1 MSRSTVIDTYPLA
14 PMQQGM
20 LFHHLLGTHPGAD
33 LEQIVVTMPEELDLP
48 AFQRA
53 WQVVVGRHPVLRT
66 SFRWEGLDAPL
77 QDVHATV
84 EPPWEL
90 HDLRGLLPAEQS
102 QRVETWLVA
111 DRAQGFDLRR
121 APLLRLALF
130 RTAEQEHRF
139 VWSFPHILLDGRSFP
154 LVLGEVFTCYDAFRR
169 GDEPSLPHRRPY
181 RDHIEWLR
189 RQDFSRAA
197 GFWRR
202 LLDGLSGPTPLP
214 SVPGDG
220 EQHGRGEVGMS
231 LSQALTTALTAF
243 AREHGIT
250 LSTVVQGAWAIL
262 LSRWSGEE
270 DVVFGA
276 TRACRRSALPEAE
289 EMVGLFI
296 NTLPVRVRVRGEAPL
311 IEWLQEL
318 RAQQVAVRPF
328 EHTPLVDVQRWS
340 GIAGGAPLFESI
352 VVFDTASLNA
362 TMRALGPAFAR
373 REFELR
379 EQTTYPLTLYAYAEP
394 ELVLKLAYD
403 RDRIADATA
412 ARLLAHLHTLLAGM
426 ADNPQR
432 ALAALPLLT
441 AAERRR
447 VLVEWNATRV
457 PSPQDRCIHRLIE
470 AQAARTPEAVALIHR
485 HERLTYR
492 ELNAR
497 ANKLARYLTTLG
509 VGPDTLVG
517 ICTERS
523 VDMVVA
529 VLAVHKAGGAYL
541 PLDPAYPRER
551 LAFMLR
557 DATVPVL
564 LTQQHLKN
572 RLPDDVPAVLCL
584 DSDWDRIAP
593 LPEHNPNTPVTPTNL
608 AYVIYTSGS
617 TGRPKGVMVEHRNV
631 VNFFTGMDA
640 HLTADPPGTWLAVT
654 SLSFDISVLELL
666 WTLARGFTVVL
677 YDGQA
682 EGISGPTRIRPPA
695 ERSIKQVS
703 FSLMYFASAQGGSGG
718 ETYRL
723 LVDGAKFADRHGFE
737 AVWTPERHFH
747 AFGGIFPNPA
757 VTGAALAMVTE
768 RVHIRAGSCVLPLH
782 SPLRVA
788 EEWAVVDNLS
798 RGRVGVAFASG
809 WMPHDFVLRPERFA
823 DAKATMARDVE
834 LVRRLWRGEAVSFP
848 GPDGREVPVR
858 TLPRPVQPELP
869 VWITAAGSPDTFR
882 LAGQLGANV
891 LTHLLGQS
899 VDEVAEKIAIYREAR
914 RTAGHP
920 GEGRVT
926 LMLHTFLGEDEDAV
940 RETVRRP
947 MIEYLRSSLS
957 LIRGVAASFPIFRHR
972 SLPPHGADDLLAGL
986 SEEETEALLT
996 HAFERY
1002 YQTSG
1007 LFGSPERCRAMVERL
1022 RAIGVDE
1029 IACLI
1034 DFGVAPDKVL
1044 ASLRLLAELKD
1055 SCEAASSTDDFS
1067 IPALIERHGVTHLQC
1082 TPSMATMLLADER
1095 TRRALRGLRQLL
1107 IGGEAFPSALAAE
1120 LTALVQG
1127 DVLNMYGP
1135 TETTIWSSVQRVRPG
1150 LGGASVP
1157 IGRPIA
1163 NTQLYILDK
1172 HLQPVPVGVPGELWI
1187 GGAGVAR
1194 GYLNRPELTAERFLP
1209 DPFVA
1214 DPAARMYRTGDLARF
1229 LPDGT
1234 IEFLGR
1240 LDHQV
1245 KIRGHRI
1252 ELGEIE
1258 SRLRE
1263 QPGIREAVVIA
1274 REHTPGDKRLVA
1286 YVVAEAGAA
1295 PPDVAALRARL
1306 AETLP
1311 EVMVPA
1317 HIVAL
1322 EALPLTPNN
1331 KVDRTA
1337 LPRPGDAAPTTVA
1350 AAPRDG
1356 LEAQI
1361 AAVWREVLGTPA
1373 VGVDDNFF
1381 DVGGHSL
1388 LAVQVHRRLQAVVGP
1403 RLSLTDLFRFPTI
1416 RALAGYL
1423 SQNGE
1428 ISSVQDQAAAR
1439 AQARQQALARRL
1451 SVTRG

>member
-1 MSRSTVIDTYPLA
+1 MSLSTVIDTYPLS

-20 LFHHLLGTHPGAD
+20 LFHHLLGTHRGAD
-33 LEQIVVTMPEELDLP
+33 LEQIVATLPEDLDVP

-53 WQVVVGRHPVLRT
+53 WQTVVARHPVLRT
-66 SFRWEGLDAPL
+66 SFRWEELEEPL

-90 HDLRGLLPAEQS
+90 HDLRGLPPTEQS

-111 DRAQGFDLRR
+111 DRARGFDLRQ

-130 RTAEQEHRF
+130 RCAEREYRF
-139 VWSFPHILLDGRSFP
+139 VWTFPHILLDGRSFP
-154 LVLGEVFTCYDAFRR
+154 LVLGEVFTCYEAFRR
-169 GDEPSLPHRRPY
+169 GVDLHLPARRPY

-189 RQDFSRAA
+189 RQDFSRAE

-202 LLDGLSGPTPLP
+202 LLAGLSGPTPLP

-220 EQHGRGEVGMS
+220 EQHGRGEVGTS
-231 LSQALTTALTAF
+231 LSRGLTEALTVL

-270 DVVFGA
+270 DVVVGA

-289 EMVGLFI
+289 EMIGLFI
-296 NTLPVRVRVRGEAPL
+296 NTLPVRVHVRGEAPL
-311 IEWLQEL
+311 LPWLQEL

-340 GIAGGAPLFESI
+340 GLAGGTPLFESI

-362 TMRALGPAFAR
+362 TMRALGPTFAR

-394 ELVLKLAYD
+394 GLLFKLAYE
-403 RDRIADATA
+403 RARINDDVAT
-412 ARLLAHLHTLLAGM
+412 RLLAHLQTLLEGM
-426 ADNPQR
+426 ATSPQR
-432 ALAALPLLT
+432 TLSQLPLLT

-457 PSPQDRCIHRLIE
+457 PYPQDRCIHHLIE
-470 AQAARTPEAVALIHR
+470 AQVARTPDVVALIHR
-485 HERLTYR
+485 QQRLTYR

-497 ANKLARYLTTLG
+497 ANQLARYLTTLG

-517 ICTERS
+517 ICIERS

-529 VLAVHKAGGAYL
+529 ILAVHKAGGAYL

-551 LAFMLR
+551 LAFMLQ
-557 DATVPVL
+557 DASVPVL
-564 LTQQHLKN
+564 LTQRHLKD
-572 RLPDDVPAVLCL
+572 RLPDGGPAVVCL
-584 DSDWDRIAP
+584 DSDWDGVAP
-593 LPEHNPNTPVTPTNL
+593 LSEQNLSTPVTPTNL

-695 ERSIKQVS
+695 EHAVRQPS
-703 FSLMYFASAQGGSGG
+703 FSLMYFASAQGGSGD

-723 LVDGAKFADRHGFE
+723 LVEGAKFADRHGFE

-747 AFGGIFPNPA
+747 PFGGIFPNPSVTSAA
-757 VTGAALAMVTE
+757 VAMVTE
-768 RVHIRAGSCVLPLH
+768 QVHIRAGSCVLPLH

-809 WMPHDFVLRPERFA
+809 WMPRDFVLRPERFA

-834 LVRRLWRGEAVSFP
+834 VVRRLWRGEAVPFP

-858 TLPRPVQPELP
+858 ILPRPVQAELP
-869 VWITAAGSPDTFR
+869 IWITAAGSPETFR
-882 LAGQLGANV
+882 LAGTIGANV

-899 VDEVAEKIAIYREAR
+899 LEEVAEKIAIYREAR
-914 RTAGHP
+914 RAAGHP

-947 MIEYLRSSLS
+947 MVEYLRSSMS
-957 LIRGVAASFPIFRHR
+957 LIRGVAASFPVFRHR
-972 SLPPHGADDLLAGL
+972 SRHPEDADDLLAGL

-1002 YQTSG
+1002 YETSG
-1007 LFGSPERCRAMVERL
+1007 LFGTPARCRAMVERL
-1022 RAIGVDE
+1022 HAIGVDE

-1034 DFGVAPDKVL
+1034 DFGVEPTKVL

-1055 SCEAASSTDDFS
+1055 SCAADSSTDDGS
-1067 IPALIERHGVTHLQC
+1067 IPALIERYGVTHLQC

-1095 TRRALRGLRQLL
+1095 THRALRGLRQLL
-1107 IGGEAFPSALAAE
+1107 VGGEVLPSALAAE
-1120 LTALVQG
+1120 LTALVG
-1127 DVLNMYGP
+1127 GEVLNMYGP
-1135 TETTIWSSVQRVRPG
+1135 TETTVWSSVQRVHPG
-1150 LGGASVP
+1150 SAGASVP

-1163 NTQLYILDK
+1163 NTLF
-1172 HLQPVPVGVPGELWI
+1172 PEEEAWI
-1187 GGAGVAR
+1187 TRAIPKRRREFAAGRWCAR
-1194 GYLNRPELTAERFLP
+1194 
-1209 DPFVA
+1209 
-1214 DPAARMYRTGDLARF
+1214 
-1229 LPDGT
+1229 
-1234 IEFLGR
+1234 
-1240 LDHQV
+1240 
-1245 KIRGHRI
+1245 
-1252 ELGEIE
+1252 
-1258 SRLRE
+1258 
-1263 QPGIREAVVIA
+1263 
-1274 REHTPGDKRLVA
+1274 
-1286 YVVAEAGAA
+1286 
-1295 PPDVAALRARL
+1295 
-1306 AETLP
+1306 
-1311 EVMVPA
+1311 
-1317 HIVAL
+1317 
-1322 EALPLTPNN
+1322 
-1331 KVDRTA
+1331 
-1337 LPRPGDAAPTTVA
+1337 
-1350 AAPRDG
+1350 
-1356 LEAQI
+1356 
-1361 AAVWREVLGTPA
+1361 
-1373 VGVDDNFF
+1373 
-1381 DVGGHSL
+1381 
-1388 LAVQVHRRLQAVVGP
+1388 
-1403 RLSLTDLFRFPTI
+1403 
-1416 RALAGYL
+1416 
-1423 SQNGE
+1423 
-1428 ISSVQDQAAAR
+1428 
-1439 AQARQQALARRL
+1439 QALARLGLPDVPLPPAPDRAPRWPAGIVGSITHSDTLCIVAVARQDHVHALGVDTEPWAPLDAELWPLVCTPTELGWLMRQPPRL
-1451 SVTRG
+1451 RGYLARALFSAKEATYKCQYPLTGAMLDFPDLEVALDLPGGRFSTMLRRAAGPCLSAGSTLHGALCFQAGHVLTGLALRPVDLPATRPLR

>member
-1 MSRSTVIDTYPLA
+1 MSLSTVIDTYPLS

-20 LFHHLLGTHPGAD
+20 LFHHLLGAHHGAD
-33 LEQIVVTMPEELDLP
+33 LEQIVAILGEDLDVP

-53 WQVVVGRHPVLRT
+53 WQAVVGRHPVLRT
-66 SFRWEGLDAPL
+66 SFRWEGLDEPR

-90 HDLRGLLPAEQS
+90 HDLRGLPPTEQS

-130 RTAEQEHRF
+130 HTAEQEHRF

-154 LVLGEVFTCYDAFRR
+154 LVLGEVFACYEAFRR
-169 GDEPSLPHRRPY
+169 GVDLHLPARRPY

-189 RQDFSRAA
+189 RQDFSRAE

-220 EQHGRGEVGMS
+220 GQHGRGEVGTS
-231 LSQALTTALTAF
+231 LSRGLTEALTVL

-289 EMVGLFI
+289 EMIGLFI
-296 NTLPVRVRVRGEAPL
+296 NTLPVRAHVRGEAPL
-311 IEWLQEL
+311 IGWLQEL
-318 RAQQVAVRPF
+318 RAQQMAVRPF

-340 GIAGGAPLFESI
+340 GMTGGAPLFESI
-352 VVFDTASLNA
+352 VVFDSALLNSA
-362 TMRALGPAFAR
+362 MRALGPAFAQR
-373 REFELR
+373 HFELR

-394 ELVLKLAYD
+394 ELALKLAYD
-403 RDRIADATA
+403 RDRISDGTAT
-412 ARLLAHLHTLLAGM
+412 RLLGHLHALLTGM
-426 ADNPQR
+426 ADDPQR

-441 AAERRR
+441 EAERHQ
-447 VLVEWNATRV
+447 VLTAWNATRA
-457 PSPQDRCIHRLIE
+457 PYPQEQCIHHLIE
-470 AQAARTPEAVALIHR
+470 AQAARTPDAVALIHR
-485 HERLTYR
+485 QQRLTYR

-497 ANKLARYLTTLG
+497 ANQLARYLTTLG

-517 ICTERS
+517 ICIERS
-523 VDMVVA
+523 VAMVVA
-529 VLAVHKAGGAYL
+529 ILAVHKAGGAYL
-541 PLDPAYPRER
+541 PLDPTYPRER
-551 LAFMLR
+551 LAFMLE
-557 DATVPVL
+557 DAAAPVL
-564 LTQQHLKN
+564 LTQQHLKA
-572 RLPDDVPAVLCL
+572 RLPANGPAVVCL
-584 DSDWDRIAP
+584 DSGWEVIAP
-593 LPEHNPNTPVTPTNL
+593 LPEHNLNAPVTPANL

-631 VNFFTGMDA
+631 LNFFTGMDA
-640 HLTADPPGTWLAVT
+640 YLTTDPPGTWLAVT

-677 YDGQA
+677 ADGQA
-682 EGISGPTRIRPPA
+682 HTGPVARPIR
-695 ERSIKQVS
+695 
-703 FSLMYFASAQGGSGG
+703 FSLMYFASDQGGSGDD
-718 ETYRL
+718 TYA
-723 LVDGAKFADRHGFE
+723 LVLDGAKFADRHGFE

-747 AFGGIFPNPA
+747 PFGGIFPNPS
-757 VTGAALAMVTE
+757 VTSAAIAMVTE
-768 RVHIRAGSCVLPLH
+768 RVQIRAGSCVLPLH
-782 SPLRVA
+782 SPIRVA

-809 WMPHDFVLRPERFA
+809 WMPRDFVLRPETFA
-823 DAKATMARDVE
+823 DAKAVMARDVE
-834 LVRRLWRGEAVSFP
+834 VVRRLWRGEAVPFP

-858 TLPRPVQPELP
+858 ILPRPVQAELP
-869 VWITAAGSPDTFR
+869 IWITAAGSPDTFR

-899 VDEVAEKIAIYREAR
+899 VEEVAEKIAIYREAR

-926 LMLHTFLGEDEDAV
+926 LMLHTFIGEDEDAV

-947 MIEYLRSSLS
+947 MVEYLRSSMS
-957 LIRGVAASFPIFRHR
+957 LIRGVAASFPVFRHR
-972 SLPPHGADDLLAGL
+972 ARHLEDADDLLAGL

-1002 YQTSG
+1002 YETSG
-1007 LFGSPERCRAMVERL
+1007 LFGTPARCRAMVERL
-1022 RAIGVDE
+1022 HAIGVEE

-1034 DFGVAPDKVL
+1034 DFGVEPAKVL

-1055 SCEAASSTDDFS
+1055 SCEAASSRNDFS
-1067 IPALIERHGVTHLQC
+1067 VPALIERHGVTHLQC
-1082 TPSMATMLLADER
+1082 TPSMATMLVADDHTR
-1095 TRRALRGLRQLL
+1095 TALRSLRQLL
-1107 IGGEAFPSALAAE
+1107 VGGEALPSALAAE
-1120 LTALVQG
+1120 LTALVG
-1127 DVLNMYGP
+1127 GEVLNMYGP
-1135 TETTIWSSVQRVRPG
+1135 TETTVWSSVQRVRPDSV
-1150 LGGASVP
+1150 GASVP

-1163 NTQLYILDK
+1163 NTRMYILDR
-1172 HLQPVPVGVPGELWI
+1172 HRQPVPVGVPGELWI

-1214 DPAARMYRTGDLARF
+1214 DAAARMYRTGDLARF
-1229 LPDGT
+1229 RPDGT

-1258 SRLRE
+1258 SRLCE
-1263 QPGIREAVVIA
+1263 QPGVREAVVIA
-1274 REHTPGDKRLVA
+1274 REDEPGDQRLVA
-1286 YVVAEAGAA
+1286 YVVAESGAGLLSAN
-1295 PPDVAALRARL
+1295 DLRARL
-1306 AETLP
+1306 AEVLP
-1311 EVMVPA
+1311 DFMLPA
-1317 HIVAL
+1317 HIVFL
-1322 EALPLTPNN
+1322 DALPLTPNN
-1331 KVDRTA
+1331 KVDRKA
-1337 LPRPGDAAPTTVA
+1337 LPRPGDAAPRTVA

-1356 LEAQI
+1356 LEARI
-1361 AAVWREVLGTPA
+1361 AAIWREVLGRA
-1373 VGVDDNFF
+1373 EVGMDDNFF
-1381 DVGGHSL
+1381 DLGGHSL
-1388 LAVQVHRRLQAVVGP
+1388 LTVQVHRRLQAVVGP
-1403 RLSLTDLFRFPTI
+1403 RLALTDLFRFPTI
-1416 RALAGYL
+1416 RTLAGYL

-1428 ISSVQDQAAAR
+1428 STDVQGQAATR

-1451 SVTRG
+1451 SATRG